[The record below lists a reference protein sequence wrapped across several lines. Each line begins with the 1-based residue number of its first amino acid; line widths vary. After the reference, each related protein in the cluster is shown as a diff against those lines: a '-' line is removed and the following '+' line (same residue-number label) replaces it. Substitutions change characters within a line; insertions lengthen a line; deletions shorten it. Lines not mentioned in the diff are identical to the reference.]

1 MQSDTVE
8 STHPPETTPT
18 ESRQKAPRSEA
29 QLAALN
35 AARAKAMRI
44 RQEKAELTRKEK
56 AIARATQERDRQERA
71 AKIQADFEA
80 LEDKAPPPAP
90 PPAPAVEPY
99 RAPVEPPKRKPT
111 RRVIHV
117 QEASSGSEADEADE
131 VEVRLPRAKQPVAR
145 QPTEMER
152 RYQQS
157 IYKMFHY
164 E

>member
-8 STHPPETTPT
+8 STQPPETTT
-18 ESRQKAPRSEA
+18 EPRQKAPRSEA
-29 QLAALN
+29 QLAALE
-35 AARAKAMRI
+35 AARHKAMKI

-56 AIARATQERDRQERA
+56 AVARAAQERDRQERA

-90 PPAPAVEPY
+90 AQVATTE
-99 RAPVEPPKRKPT
+99 PKRKPT

-117 QEASSGSEADEADE
+117 QEASSGSEVDEADE
-131 VEVRLPRAKQPVAR
+131 VEVRLPRARQPVAR

-152 RYQQS
+152 RYQAS

>member
-29 QLAALN
+29 QLAALE
-35 AARAKAMRI
+35 AARHKAMKI

-90 PPAPAVEPY
+90 PPAPAVEP
-99 RAPVEPPKRKPT
+99 PKRKPT

-117 QEASSGSEADEADE
+117 QEASSGSEVDEADE
-131 VEVRLPRAKQPVAR
+131 VEVRLPRARQPVAR

-152 RYQQS
+152 RYQAS